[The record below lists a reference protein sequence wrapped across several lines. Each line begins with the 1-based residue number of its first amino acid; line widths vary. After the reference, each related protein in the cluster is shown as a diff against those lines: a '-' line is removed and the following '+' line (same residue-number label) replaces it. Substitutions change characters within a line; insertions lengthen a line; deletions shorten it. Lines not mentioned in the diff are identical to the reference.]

1 MHPTQGAR
9 NLNVFWIRGVMKL
22 FKMCMASLL
31 LVSMAYAMPLNSS
44 ARSCVPGD
52 LLQLISVDYRALK
65 DSPTAMAL
73 KQQLMPDN
81 IKQFEAAL
89 KAIGLDPDKDVDTL
103 AFASFHAGK
112 QGVKTVG
119 VAAGPFNMKAV
130 LKKMKLQKFV
140 PKKYGTADI
149 YPMDGGFVMSFLD
162 DSTLLFGDS
171 TSIRVALD
179 TREGQVL
186 GLDTNGNMADM
197 MSSVD
202 SAPVWSILDQAG
214 TQNMMRSAMG
224 DASKVAD
231 YDTVKK
237 RLLGSR
243 YTLSF
248 SSGVN
253 FDLAVLT
260 SDSTTAAT
268 VSSLLKGYMLY
279 KKMSAT
285 PAEKIAVENTTVES
299 DSSNVQ
305 VHFKASDQQFQ
316 SLMHSELFAAVT
328 H

>member
-1 MHPTQGAR
+1 
-9 NLNVFWIRGVMKL
+9 MKFAKIFL
-22 FKMCMASLL
+22 AALL

-44 ARSCVPGD
+44 ARACVPGD

-89 KAIGLDPDKDVDTL
+89 KAIGLDPEKDVDTL
-103 AFASFHAGK
+103 TFASFRAGK

-140 PKKYGTADI
+140 PKKYGSSEI

-171 TSIRVALD
+171 TSVRVALD
-179 TREGQVL
+179 TRDGQVL

-202 SAPVWSILDQAG
+202 SAPVWSILDQGG
-214 TQNMMRSAMG
+214 TQNMMHSAMG

-231 YDTVKK
+231 YDSVKK
-237 RLLGSR
+237 RLQGSR

-248 SSGVN
+248 NSGVN
-253 FDLAVLT
+253 FDLAVIT
-260 SDSTTAAT
+260 SDTTTAST
-268 VSSLLKGYMLY
+268 VASLLKGYMLY
-279 KKMSAT
+279 KKMSASA
-285 PAEKIAVENTTVES
+285 AEKVAVDNTSVDS
-299 DSSNVQ
+299 DGSNVR
-305 VHFKASDQQFQ
+305 VSFKANDQQFQ

>member
-1 MHPTQGAR
+1 
-9 NLNVFWIRGVMKL
+9 MKL
-22 FKMCMASLL
+22 VKICLTSLL

-44 ARSCVPGD
+44 ARSCVPAD

-65 DSPTAMAL
+65 DSPTAMSL

-89 KAIGLDPDKDVDTL
+89 KAIGLDPEKDVDTL

-140 PKKYGTADI
+140 PKKYGTSDI

-179 TREGQVL
+179 TRDGQVMS
-186 GLDTNGNMADM
+186 LDTNGTMADM

-214 TQNMMRSAMG
+214 TQNAMHSAMG

-231 YDTVKK
+231 YDTLKK

-243 YTLSF
+243 YTMNF
-248 SSGVN
+248 NSGVN
-253 FDLAVLT
+253 FDLTVVT
-260 SDSTTAAT
+260 SDSMSAGTL
-268 VSSLLKGYMLY
+268 SSLVKAGILL

-285 PAEKIAVENTTVES
+285 PAEKIAVDNTTVDS
-299 DSSNVQ
+299 DGANVQ
-305 VHFKASDQQFQ
+305 VHFKANDQQFQ
-316 SLMHSELFAAVT
+316 SLMHSDLFAAVT

>member
-1 MHPTQGAR
+1 
-9 NLNVFWIRGVMKL
+9 MKL
-22 FKMCMASLL
+22 LKICLASLV
-31 LVSMAYAMPLNSS
+31 LVSVAYAMPLNSS
-44 ARSCVPGD
+44 ARACVPAD

-73 KQQLMPDN
+73 KQQLLPDN

-103 AFASFHAGK
+103 TFASFRAGK

-119 VAAGPFNMKAV
+119 VAAGPFNSKAV

-140 PKKYGTADI
+140 PKKYGTSDI
-149 YPMDGGFVMSFLD
+149 YPMDGGFVMTFLD

-171 TSIRVALD
+171 TSIRVAID
-179 TREGQVL
+179 TSSGQVL

-202 SAPVWSILDQAG
+202 SAPVWSILDQEG
-214 TQNMMRSAMG
+214 TQNAMRSAIG
-224 DASKVAD
+224 DASKIAD
-231 YDTVKK
+231 YDTIKK

-248 SSGVN
+248 NSGVN
-253 FDLAVLT
+253 FDMTVVT

-285 PAEKIAVENTTVES
+285 PAEKIAVENTSVDS
-299 DSSNVQ
+299 DGANVA
-305 VHFKASDQQFQ
+305 VHFKANDQQFQ
-316 SLMHSELFAAVT
+316 SLMHSDLFAAVT

>member
-1 MHPTQGAR
+1 
-9 NLNVFWIRGVMKL
+9 MKL
-22 FKMCMASLL
+22 VKICLTSLL

-44 ARSCVPGD
+44 ARSCVPAD

-65 DSPTAMAL
+65 DSPTAMSL

-89 KAIGLDPDKDVDTL
+89 KAIGLDPEKDVDTL

-140 PKKYGTADI
+140 PKKYGSAEI

-179 TREGQVL
+179 TRDGQVL
-186 GLDTNGNMADM
+186 GLDTNGSMADM

-231 YDTVKK
+231 YDTLKK
-237 RLLGSR
+237 RLQGSR
-243 YTLSF
+243 YTMNF
-248 SSGVN
+248 TNGVN
-253 FDLAVLT
+253 FDLAVVT
-260 SDSTTAAT
+260 SDSMTAGT
-268 VSSLLKGYMLY
+268 ISSLVKAGLLL

-285 PAEKIAVENTTVES
+285 PAEKIAVENTSVDS
-299 DSSNVQ
+299 DGSNVG
-305 VHFKASDQQFQ
+305 VHFKANDQQFQ
-316 SLMHSELFAAVT
+316 ALMHSDLFAAVT
-328 H
+328 

>member
-1 MHPTQGAR
+1 
-9 NLNVFWIRGVMKL
+9 MKL
-22 FKMCMASLL
+22 FKIFMASLL

-89 KAIGLDPDKDVDTL
+89 KAIGLDTEKDVDTL

-140 PKKYGTADI
+140 PKKYGTAEI

-162 DSTLLFGDS
+162 DSTLLFGDA

-179 TREGQVL
+179 TKNGQVL
-186 GLDTNGNMADM
+186 GLDTNGTMADM

-231 YDTVKK
+231 YDTVRK
-237 RLLGSR
+237 RLQGSR

-248 SSGVN
+248 NSGVN

-279 KKMSAT
+279 KKMNAT
-285 PAEKIAVENTTVES
+285 PAEKIAVENTTVDS
-299 DSSNVQ
+299 DGSNVQ
-305 VHFKASDQQFQ
+305 VHFKANDQQFQ